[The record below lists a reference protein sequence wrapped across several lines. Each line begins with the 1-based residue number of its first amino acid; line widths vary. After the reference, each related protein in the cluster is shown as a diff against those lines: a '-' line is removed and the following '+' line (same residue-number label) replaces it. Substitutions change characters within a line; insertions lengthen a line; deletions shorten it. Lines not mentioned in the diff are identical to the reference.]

1 MIGKIEILQFDE
13 ILCFKILI
21 TVISVLSSIAS
32 SDRSSFNRLHGDGF
46 HVIRQ
51 TQPSTEIDKCGSDV
65 DLIVAEFG
73 GFIVPWEHMV
83 VIVPPLTECHYGY
96 AFIFGRTNISEI
108 YKVMLWTIYKF
119 PVITL
124 EIYTTPFNSI

>member
-32 SDRSSFNRLHGDGF
+32 SRRSSFNRLHGDCF

-73 GFIVPWEHMV
+73 GFVVPREHMV
-83 VIVPPLTECHYGY
+83 VIVPSLTECYYGH
-96 AFIFGRTNISEI
+96 AFIFGRTDISEI
-108 YKVMLWTIYKF
+108 YKVMLWTISKLYF
-119 PVITL
+119 L
-124 EIYTTPFNSI
+124 